1 MQLNPVDEKTYLDR
15 FRVSLILL
23 VVIGHATRMFCPN
36 GLYNDRIAVD
46 SMLEMLTKV
55 IYSFHMPFFVM
66 ISGYVYGICVLKSK
80 DYASFLLVLR
90 KKVLRLIVP
99 YLFWGICYVAPIMIV
114 FSLTPLSYGEYVKT
128 GILLSL
134 NSRQLWYLAALFVM
148 FILVHGIRCL
158 LERFQKYKNIPL
170 YAKLIVFMS
179 IAFMLR
185 NFYIPPYFQLSNAI
199 NYLPYFL
206 LGYYIKCVSFCSLFD
221 SVVLIISTLYVC
233 FSLGIIGFISIAT
246 FCCFIYFMK
255 MEKLPLF
262 YVIKKYGMGIYILHP
277 MMFYAIYYYYPST
290 MNPVLFTSISIV
302 VVIFICVLICRC
314 INHMKLSYLLGE

>member
-148 FILVHGIRCL
+148 FILVHGVRCL
-158 LERFQKYKNIPL
+158 LERFQKYKNIL
-170 YAKLIVFMS
+170 
-179 IAFMLR
+179 
-185 NFYIPPYFQLSNAI
+185 
-199 NYLPYFL
+199 
-206 LGYYIKCVSFCSLFD
+206 
-221 SVVLIISTLYVC
+221 
-233 FSLGIIGFISIAT
+233 
-246 FCCFIYFMK
+246 
-255 MEKLPLF
+255 
-262 YVIKKYGMGIYILHP
+262 
-277 MMFYAIYYYYPST
+277 
-290 MNPVLFTSISIV
+290 
-302 VVIFICVLICRC
+302 
-314 INHMKLSYLLGE
+314 